1 MTRLPVPDG
10 RPWAAAARTGGVA
23 AALALAL
30 CAPPLRAQIPLEEAL
45 AAVGF
50 MTGCWA
56 EETPGAGLR
65 EYYTPAAPN
74 MMTGLSRF
82 LQDGLVVDWE
92 FHRID
97 AGPSGPTLT
106 PHPRGV
112 ASVTF
117 SPASSTENRIVW
129 ENLDHDFPQRI
140 IYERTGPDHLV
151 VRIEG
156 GQGAQAR
163 AMTWRMR
170 RASCIEPG

>member
-1 MTRLPVPDG
+1 MKGFVVQGG
-10 RPWAAAARTGGVA
+10 RMAFAA
-23 AALALAL
+23 AALALCTA
-30 CAPPLRAQIPLEEAL
+30 PLRGQVAGEDAL
-45 AAVGF
+45 APVAF
-50 MTGCWA
+50 LTGCWA

-65 EYYTPAAPN
+65 EYYAPPASN

-82 LQDGLVVDWE
+82 LRGGRVVDWE

-117 SPASSTENRIVW
+117 SPVAMTGNRIVW
-129 ENLDHDFPQRI
+129 ENADHDFPQRI
-140 IYERTGPDHLV
+140 IYERIGPDGLM

-156 GQGAQAR
+156 GEGEKAR
-163 AMTWRMR
+163 AVTWHMR
-170 RASCIEPG
+170 RASCTEPG